1 MTTPA
6 TYFDGQTSGG
16 RDVIVRVA
24 DGLVHLEFPEASTAF
39 PLAAVR
45 LESRLGDLPRRLDLP
60 NGASCQMPADFEL
73 PVVPDA
79 PERIER
85 WVNAAEI
92 RWSVVIT
99 TAVVLVASLWAG
111 VVWGVPAAANV
122 VARRISP
129 GVERQMGAQA
139 LATLDR
145 VALQP
150 SKLPSERQ
158 RVLAARFDA
167 LVGLAAPGVPYALLF
182 RTSPEIG
189 PNAFALPGGTVV
201 LLDELVAEAK
211 DDDEIV
217 AVLAHEIGH
226 LVERHT
232 LRQVLQ
238 TSTAGLLVSV
248 VVGDLLSV
256 ASYAGALPAM
266 LLNSSYSRAF
276 EYEADRVGLS
286 LLDRAGVDRGHLG
299 RFLARLEAKYGG
311 LPDGL
316 GWLSSHPR
324 AEDRA
329 RESER

>member
-1 MTTPA
+1 MSVAA
-6 TYFDGQTSGG
+6 TYYDGQTSEG
-16 RDVIVRVA
+16 RAAQVRVA
-24 DGLVHLEFPEASTAF
+24 DGLVHVDVAESSIAF

-60 NGASCQMPADFEL
+60 NGASCEVPADFTL
-73 PVVPDA
+73 PITPDA
-79 PERIER
+79 PAQLER
-85 WVNAAEI
+85 WVNEAEI
-92 RWSVVIT
+92 RWSVVVV
-99 TAVVLVASLWAG
+99 AALVLVAGLWAG

-129 GVERQMGAQA
+129 SVERQMGTQA
-139 LATLDR
+139 LATLD
-145 VALQP
+145 LGTLSP
-150 SKLPSERQ
+150 SKLPVERQ
-158 RVLAARFDA
+158 RALSARFDA
-167 LVGLAAPGVPYALLF
+167 LAKLAGAEDEYVLLF
-182 RTSPEIG
+182 RSSPRVG

-201 LLDELVAEAK
+201 LLDELVAEAQH
-211 DDDEIV
+211 DDEIV
-217 AVLAHEIGH
+217 AVLAHETGH

-256 ASYAGALPAM
+256 TAFAGALPAM

-276 EYEADRVGLS
+276 EYEADRFGLS
-286 LLDRAGVDRGHLG
+286 LLDRAGIDRAHLG

-311 LPDGL
+311 MPEGF
-316 GWLSSHPR
+316 GWLSTHPR

-329 RESER
+329 REAGK